1 MTTEDAAQKKAIRKS
16 KTLWMAAATAAA
28 GAILTASPEAIPH
41 AASGPGLL
49 LIAALQAILRVYTTQ
64 SIK

>member
-1 MTTEDAAQKKAIRKS
+1 MKTEEVKQKKAIRKS

-28 GAILTASPEAIPH
+28 GAVLTVSPEAIPYV
-41 AASGPGLL
+41 ASGPGLL

-64 SIK
+64 PVK

>member
-1 MTTEDAAQKKAIRKS
+1 MTTEEVKQKKAIRKS

-28 GAILTASPEAIPH
+28 GAALTVSPEALPH
-41 AASGPGLL
+41 VASGPGLM

-64 SIK
+64 SVR